1 MVVGAETR
9 EIKAGETQ
17 ASFFSHS
24 ILHCASKAVQLLT
37 APILATLYLFPSL
50 VPSGI
55 DIHSLV
61 CCQDSSEPSVLN
73 TSYSKIHMF
82 SSFSPHSD

>member
-17 ASFFSHS
+17 ASFSHS
-24 ILHCASKAVQLLT
+24 ILHCASKAVQMLT
-37 APILATLYLFPSL
+37 APIPATLYLFPSL
-50 VPSGI
+50 VPAGI
-55 DIHSLV
+55 DV
-61 CCQDSSEPSVLN
+61 RCCQDSSEPSVLN
-73 TSYSKIHMF
+73 TSYSKTHMF